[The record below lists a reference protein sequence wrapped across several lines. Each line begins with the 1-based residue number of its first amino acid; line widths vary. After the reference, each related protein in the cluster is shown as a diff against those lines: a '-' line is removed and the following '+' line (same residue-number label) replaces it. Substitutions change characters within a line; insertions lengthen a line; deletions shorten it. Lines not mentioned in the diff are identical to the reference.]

1 MTDSK
6 NSASAQI
13 PAKLKSE
20 FAKGRVVPFVGSGV
34 SLAVDRTLFPTWGE
48 LLKDMEAALRGMP
61 KEEHADLVRIQCK
74 LKKWLDAAKVAW
86 EELGKNGF
94 YDVMRKRF
102 DIPKPAQADWSLP
115 DAIWGLKPGIVI
127 TTNYDNVLTWCNPN
141 SKQLLNRQKPELAGL
156 YDATAERP
164 LVWHLHGHISDLES
178 LILAPSQYDMFYAD
192 ESRKQYQA
200 AKVQLKALLANWT
213 LLFIGFGLEDEYV
226 MDMVVD
232 VYKTF
237 GEATK
242 PHFALKK
249 KGESD
254 AEKSRHWSQFNIQVI
269 EFEDY
274 GQPLVDLLHTLA
286 EGRSSAPAI
295 TIPPNRPVVPPAY
308 IDWLIKDCSKDI
320 ELLGLRP
327 KIGHSVTLRNVY
339 VPVVTQNREPQTKKP
354 DEVGFERQQPGSEE
368 RRAQYRLLQSIIAE
382 KSIYL
387 SGAPG
392 SGKTTFCRWLA
403 LAICQGEL
411 TAHPVTP
418 PDGFLEVF
426 PEPLRGR
433 LPLLVK
439 LRDFWQFLPNL
450 ERGAE
455 LTHAQ
460 FELAMKNWIEG
471 KKFGGLAWSTVQDH
485 LDAGLTLLIFDG
497 VDEVP
502 LERIKPD
509 HAAEPRTLLL
519 SGLSNA
525 IDHWRSKGNRV
536 LVTSRPYGLTD
547 AQSRRL
553 GLDHEPVAELPREL
567 QELLVRRWFHVLRK
581 SDEEV
586 DSECG
591 RLWGDI
597 ANRQEIASLASN
609 PLLLTAI
616 CIVYGE
622 KHRLPQHEYD
632 LYERIVNTVLSNR
645 NQEESHQFAAARSSL
660 CVIAHGMHT
669 GKELGEA
676 RQQPQAEATF
686 DEIERML
693 KYYQDHRPG
702 GDRRILSAHDT
713 REELLSQSG
722 LLLPQGNKSASFYH
736 FTIQDFLAAERL
748 YEQHFEDL
756 KPVFLERGDIPEWRK
771 SLGFLYGATLNNIT
785 IKDRAVRLLTELS
798 EELSISRIRLG
809 IVLCDCWRILHGHDL
824 RLDAEA
830 QQRFV
835 YFCLA
840 AIKPEVRVKD
850 RMELALALGRM
861 GDPRVAT
868 DLRDPKNWLTE
879 PSTWVPVKPGTY
891 RVGDAKIPKEYF
903 PGTAL
908 KPGKFQLEQAIQMSR
923 FPVTNRQFAAFVAD
937 GGYTHEKYW
946 IDETDG
952 DVSWKWRQTKN
963 ITMPAYWNDSKWNCE
978 TQPVVGV
985 SWFEAMAYCRWANC
999 RLPTEREWEA
1009 AARGPKG
1016 WDYPWGDDWRDE
1028 ICNSREARLGVTT
1041 PVGIFTESKAAC
1053 GAEDMVGNVWE
1064 WCGDWWDTKK
1074 KDARVVRGGSWDD
1087 GSGVARSAV
1096 RGRGTPG
1103 VRGSNIGF
1111 RVVSLRQD
1119 S

>member
-1 MTDSK
+1 MTDST
-6 NSASAQI
+6 NSVRI
-13 PAKLKSE
+13 PDKLKSE
-20 FAKGRVVPFVGSGV
+20 FAKGRVVPFIGSGV
-34 SLAVDRTLFPTWGE
+34 SLAVKNSLFPTWGG
-48 LLKDMEAALRGMP
+48 LLKEMESALRGMDKGRRAEQVKIP
-61 KEEHADLVRIQCK
+61 CEFHE
-74 LKKWLDAAKVAW
+74 WLDAAKVALK
-86 EELGKNGF
+86 ELGKRGF
-94 YDVMRKRF
+94 HDVMLQRF
-102 DIPKPAQADWSLP
+102 DVPEPTDANWSLP
-115 DAIWGLKPGIVI
+115 DAIWGLKPSVVI
-127 TTNYDNVLTWCNPN
+127 TTNYDNVLSWSNPN
-141 SKQLLNRQKPELAGL
+141 SKQLLNRQKPELARL
-156 YDATAERP
+156 YRDATVENP
-164 LVWHLHGHISDLES
+164 CVWHLHGHISDLES
-178 LILAPSQYDMFYAD
+178 LILAPSQYDEFYAG
-192 ESRKQYQA
+192 ESRANYEA
-200 AKVQLKALLANWT
+200 AKLQLKGLLTNWT

-232 VYKTF
+232 VYKAF
-237 GEATK
+237 GEATS
-242 PHFALKK
+242 PHYALKK
-249 KGESD
+249 KGESE
-254 AEKSRHWSQFNIQVI
+254 AEKSRLWNQYNIQVI
-269 EFEDY
+269 EFDDY
-274 GQPLVDLLHTLA
+274 GQPLVDLLQTLA
-286 EGRSSAPAI
+286 EGGSPLSGV

-308 IDWLIKDCSKDI
+308 TDWLIKDCSKDI

-339 VPVVTQNREPQTKKP
+339 VPVVTQNREPQTKMP
-354 DEVGFERQQPGSEE
+354 DDVRFALQHPGSEE

-411 TAHPVTP
+411 TAHPVAP
-418 PDGFLEVF
+418 PEGFLETF

-433 LPLLVK
+433 LPLLIK
-439 LRDFWQFLPNL
+439 LREFWEFLPNL

-455 LTHAQ
+455 LTHYQ
-460 FELAMKNWIEG
+460 FESAIKHWIEG
-471 KKFGGLAWSTVQDH
+471 KKFDGLAWTTVQDH

-502 LERIKPD
+502 LERTKPD
-509 HAAEPRTLLL
+509 RAAEPRTLLL

-525 IDHWRSKGNRV
+525 INHWTSKGNRV

-547 AQSRRL
+547 AQSRPL

-567 QELLVRRWFHVLRK
+567 QELLVRRWFHILRQ
-581 SDEEV
+581 SDEEA
-586 DSECG
+586 DAECG

-597 ANRQEIASLASN
+597 ADRQEIASLASN

-645 NQEESHQFAAARSSL
+645 NLEESHQFAAARSSL

-722 LLLPQGNKSASFYH
+722 LLLPQGDKSASFYH

-798 EELSISRIRLG
+798 EELSIGRIRLG
-809 IVLCDCWRILHGHDL
+809 IVLCDCWRILHGHEL
-824 RLDAEA
+824 RLGAEA

-835 YFCLA
+835 DFCLA
-840 AIKPEVRVKD
+840 AIKSEVPVKD

-861 GDPRVAT
+861 GDSRVAT
-868 DLRDPKNWLTE
+868 DLRDPKTWVAD
-879 PSTWVPVKPGTY
+879 PSTWVTVKPGTY
-891 RVGDAKIPKEYF
+891 RVGDAKIPKEYWA
-903 PGTAL
+903 GAAL
-908 KPGKFQLEQAIQMSR
+908 KPEKFQLKQAIQLSR
-923 FPVTNRQFAAFVAD
+923 FPVTNRQFAAFVAK
-937 GGYTHEKYW
+937 GGYTNEKYW

-952 DVSWKWRQTKN
+952 DDGWKWRQSN
-963 ITMPAYWNDSKWNCE
+963 DISMPVYWNDSKWNGE

-1016 WDYPWGDDWRDE
+1016 WDYPWDNTWRDG
-1028 ICNSREARLGVTT
+1028 ICNSDETALGVTT
-1041 PVGIFTESKAAC
+1041 PVGIFTESNAAC
-1053 GAEDMVGNVWE
+1053 GADDMAGNVWE
-1064 WCGDWWDTKK
+1064 WCADWHNIEAMND
-1074 KDARVVRGGSWDD
+1074 RVVRGGSWLNV
-1087 GSGVARSAV
+1087 SWLARSAF
-1096 RGRGTPG
+1096 RFGYTPDD
-1103 VRGSNIGF
+1103 RYNFIGF